1 MTVGQD
7 TLVVQF
13 QDNSVSDPAS
23 PVTSWMWGFNGDG
36 TIDATT
42 SGPSFTYAATAD
54 TAFDVELIVSNGSS
68 ADTVR
73 RSDYIVLTGPIA
85 QTTVN
90 TELLDLGTIDVNTP
104 RVDTSF
110 TVYNNGSGMDSV
122 YVTLDYATI
131 TVDSALAVTPVSFAI
146 APRDSQLVTFTVF
159 PPLVNKTIFGVYTPK
174 ILLES
179 RFNRDVTGFA
189 KSVQFRL
196 EGTITGAED
205 EKGLPETYALDQNY
219 PNPFNPATTIRYAL
233 PEQARVT
240 IRVFSLL
247 GEEVAT
253 LIDEVQEAGFK
264 SVDFDAA
271 ALASGVY
278 FYRLTAGI
286 FVETRR
292 MILVK

>member
-1 MTVGQD
+1 M
-7 TLVVQF
+7 
-13 QDNSVSDPAS
+13 
-23 PVTSWMWGFNGDG
+23 SWQWDFNGDG

-42 SGPSFTYAATAD
+42 SEPLFTYVATSD
-54 TAFDVELIVSNGSS
+54 TSFDVQLIVSNGLS

-73 RSDYIVLTGPIA
+73 RSDYIVLTGPIS

-104 RVDTSF
+104 RVDTTF

-122 YVTLDYATI
+122 HVSLDYGTI
-131 TVDSALAVTPVSFAI
+131 TVDSALAVSPMAFAI
-146 APRDSQLVTFTVF
+146 GPRDSQVVTFTVF

-179 RFNRDVTGFA
+179 RFNRDVTVFA

-196 EGTITGAED
+196 EGTVTGAE
-205 EKGLPETYALDQNY
+205 EENGLPESYALDQNY

-240 IRVFSLL
+240 LRVFTLL
-247 GEEVAT
+247 GEEIAT
-253 LIDEVQEAGFK
+253 LIDEVQEAGFR
-264 SVDFDAA
+264 SVDFDASA
-271 ALASGVY
+271 FASGAY
-278 FYRLTAGI
+278 FYRLTAGS